1 MINVIRLNMPDIE
14 ILKVGKRFEVL
25 KTRHSNLAAG
35 NFGIQ
40 RTYEAVRKDFYW
52 PSMRKDVEEF
62 VKSCIICQK
71 IKSSK
76 QKVFGK
82 LMPLPIPSGP
92 WKSLGMD
99 FVVKLPVSNG
109 YDYILVVADRFSKL
123 SHLIPCRESIDATET
138 ANLFLKNI
146 VKHHGLPI
154 DIFFF

>member
-1 MINVIRLNMPDIE
+1 MPDIE
-14 ILKVGKRFEVL
+14 IVEVGKRFEVL

-82 LMPLPIPSGP
+82 LMPLPISSGP

-109 YDYILVVADRFSKL
+109 YDSILVIVDRFSKMNGPFNSL
-123 SHLIPCRESIDATET
+123 QGID
-138 ANLFLKNI
+138 
-146 VKHHGLPI
+146 
-154 DIFFF
+154 